1 MIEIRNLQKSFGSLN
16 VFENINLTIEDGEIY
31 GLVGKSGAGKSTLL
45 RCINGLESY
54 SSGSISVDGLEVNSL
69 DKNNLQKF
77 RKDIAMIFQHFP
89 MMSRKTVYDNI
100 AFPMKCWK
108 YDKKEI
114 DERVKE
120 LAEIVGISH
129 KLNKNPRVLS
139 GGEKQRVAIAR
150 ALTMKPK
157 ILLCDEA
164 TSALDPTTTQSILQL
179 LKEINE
185 KLNITI
191 IVVTHQMEVIRHIC
205 EKVSLMEN
213 GRIVTHGEVDKIFL
227 NQSEEVKSF
236 LGHDETF
243 DTSEGTNLKI
253 MLLENDD
260 SKRILSKMARKLDVD
275 FSILGG
281 KMEKYRDKH
290 LGDLI
295 INFNDNDIEK
305 VKKYLDEEEI
315 IWHLYK

>member
-16 VFENINLTIEDGEIY
+16 VFENINLTVEDGEIY

-54 SSGSISVDGLEVNSL
+54 SSGSILVDGLEVNSL
-69 DKNNLQKF
+69 DKNDLQKF

-129 KLNKNPRVLS
+129 KLNKNTRVLS

-236 LGHDETF
+236 LGHDKTF

>member
-16 VFENINLTIEDGEIY
+16 VFENINLTVKDGEIY

-54 SSGSISVDGLEVNSL
+54 SSGSILVDGLEVNSL
-69 DKNNLQKF
+69 DKNDLQNY

-236 LGHDETF
+236 LGRDETF